1 MEFGQILWSLLIIFF
16 MVMYFM
22 ILFSV
27 IIDIFRRHDMGG
39 GMKAV
44 WIILLLFIPFLSLI
58 IYVIIYGQAMGQR
71 RAAAVEQSLE
81 DQQQYIRSVAKSASP
96 AEQIAEA
103 QRLPDAWS
111 ITREALDRSK
121 AKAPA

>member
-22 ILFSV
+22 VLFSV
-27 IIDIFRRHDMGG
+27 IADIFRREDMGG

-44 WIILLLFIPFLSLI
+44 WIILLLLIPFLSLI
-58 IYVIIYGQAMGQR
+58 IYVVVYGQAMGQR
-71 RAAAVEQSLE
+71 RAASVAQAVEQE
-81 DQQQYIRSVAKSASP
+81 QNYIRSVATSSP

-103 QRLPDAWS
+103 QKLLDAGTISRDEFNRL
-111 ITREALDRSK
+111 K
-121 AKAPA
+121 AKALA

>member
-44 WIILLLFIPFLSLI
+44 WIILLLFIPP
-58 IYVIIYGQAMGQR
+58 VIDHLR
-71 RAAAVEQSLE
+71 HHL
-81 DQQQYIRSVAKSASP
+81 RSGHGATSGSG
-96 AEQIAEA
+96 
-103 QRLPDAWS
+103 R
-111 ITREALDRSK
+111 
-121 AKAPA
+121 

>member
-103 QRLPDAWS
+103 QRLLDAGS
-111 ITREALDRSK
+111 ITREEFDRLK
-121 AKAPA
+121 AKALA

>member
-71 RAAAVEQSLE
+71 RAAAMEQSLE
-81 DQQQYIRSVAKSASP
+81 DQQQYIRSVAKSSSP

-103 QRLPDAWS
+103 QRLLDAGS
-111 ITREALDRSK
+111 ITREEFDRLK
-121 AKAPA
+121 AKALA

>member
-27 IIDIFRRHDMGG
+27 IMDIFRRHDMGG

-103 QRLPDAWS
+103 QRLLDAGS
-111 ITREALDRSK
+111 ITREEFDRLK
-121 AKAPA
+121 AKALA

>member
-81 DQQQYIRSVAKSASP
+81 DQQQYIRSVAKSSSP

-103 QRLPDAWS
+103 QRLLDAGS
-111 ITREALDRSK
+111 ITREEFDRLK
-121 AKAPA
+121 AKALA

>member
-71 RAAAVEQSLE
+71 RAAAMEQSLE

-103 QRLPDAWS
+103 QRLLDAGS
-111 ITREALDRSK
+111 ITREEFDRLK
-121 AKAPA
+121 AKALA

>member
-71 RAAAVEQSLE
+71 RVAAVEQSLE

-103 QRLPDAWS
+103 QRLLDAGS
-111 ITREALDRSK
+111 ITREEFDRLK
-121 AKAPA
+121 AKALA